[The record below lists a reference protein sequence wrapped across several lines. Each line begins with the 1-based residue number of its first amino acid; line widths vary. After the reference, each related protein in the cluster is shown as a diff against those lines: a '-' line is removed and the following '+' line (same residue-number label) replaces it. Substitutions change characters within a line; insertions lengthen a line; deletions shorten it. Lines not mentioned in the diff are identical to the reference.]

1 MRARRQLLMARNKT
15 HLLFG
20 SMLRATGWLH
30 VSLQQLVVEQ
40 EICLLIAVLSRQLLM
55 ARNKTH
61 TTINGTAVTGDMSV
75 DCRDDYACAEAT
87 INGAEQNTFVICM
100 RARRQLLIA
109 RYKTH
114 LLFAT
119 GRKHVTRQQLMVQ
132 R

>member
-40 EICLLIAVLSRQLLM
+40 EICLLIAVLSMRAIRQLLM

-87 INGAEQNTFVICM
+87 INGAEQNTFVICNGTE
-100 RARRQLLIA
+100 ACYETTINGTA
-109 RYKTH
+109 V
-114 LLFAT
+114 T
-119 GRKHVTRQQLMVQ
+119 GDMSVDCRD
-132 R
+132 